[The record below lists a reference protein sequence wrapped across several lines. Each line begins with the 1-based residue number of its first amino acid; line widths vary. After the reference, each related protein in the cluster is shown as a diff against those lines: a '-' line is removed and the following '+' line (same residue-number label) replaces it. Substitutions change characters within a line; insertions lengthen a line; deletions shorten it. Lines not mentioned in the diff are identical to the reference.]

1 MATTEIPKTM
11 KAIRVTS
18 FNNPYEIQTIPVP
31 SPTSLAP
38 HDLLVKIAVASYCH
52 TDSMVSSGIFATSL
66 PCTASHE
73 GSGTVVAVGSA
84 STSSDFNFKVGDRVM
99 CGLPLHP
106 CGSCFDCTSAPETFR
121 QYCSRIEG
129 HVGVHVDGCFA
140 EYVKVDARSTVP
152 IPDAVSLL
160 SAAPL
165 ACAGRTVWRGVV
177 QAGLKEGQWLAILGS
192 GGGLGHLGIQIA
204 KALGLRVI
212 GIDARDEGLELTRTS
227 GADVVLDARKEKEDV
242 VREAKDAA
250 NGGQGVDATLNL
262 SDADSAAALACAV
275 TKMHGTVV
283 QIAQP
288 DEVKIPFQE
297 LVFRDVRVKGSLLC
311 SREES
316 AGLME
321 HVAKN
326 GIKLKTN
333 VFHGLD
339 KIHELV
345 ELVHTGK
352 MSGKAVI
359 VVDEQQMENEKK
371 LGAKF

>member
-1 MATTEIPKTM
+1 
-11 KAIRVTS
+11 
-18 FNNPYEIQTIPVP
+18 
-31 SPTSLAP
+31 
-38 HDLLVKIAVASYCH
+38 
-52 TDSMVSSGIFATSL
+52 
-66 PCTASHE
+66 
-73 GSGTVVAVGSA
+73 
-84 STSSDFNFKVGDRVM
+84 M

-140 EYVKVDARSTVP
+140 EYVKVDSRSTVL
-152 IPDAVSLL
+152 IPEAISFL

-177 QAGLKEGQWLAILGS
+177 QAGLKKGQWLAIVGS
-192 GGGLGHLGIQIA
+192 GGGLGHLGIQMA

-212 GIDARDEGLELTRTS
+212 GIDARDEGLELTRAS
-227 GADVVLDARKEKEDV
+227 GADVVLDARRGKEDV
-242 VREAKDAA
+242 LKEARDAA
-250 NGGQGVDATLNL
+250 NGGEGVDATLNL
-262 SDADSAAALACAV
+262 SDADSAAGLACAV
-275 TKMHGTVV
+275 TRMHGTVV

-316 AGLME
+316 VGLME

-326 GIKLKTN
+326 GITLKTN

-359 VVDEQQMENEKK
+359 VVDERQMEHEKK
-371 LGAKF
+371 LGARF

>member
-1 MATTEIPKTM
+1 MAATEIPKTM
-11 KAIRVTS
+11 EAIRVTS

-84 STSSDFNFKVGDRVM
+84 SASASSDFNFKVGDRVM

-152 IPDAVSLL
+152 IPDTVSFL

-192 GGGLGHLGIQIA
+192 GGGLGHFGIQIA

-227 GADVVLDARKEKEDV
+227 GADVVLDARKKKEDV

-250 NGGQGVDATLNL
+250 NGGEGVDATLNL

-288 DEVKIPFQE
+288 GEVKIPFQE
-297 LVFRDVRVKGSLLC
+297 LVFRD
-311 SREES
+311 
-316 AGLME
+316 
-321 HVAKN
+321 N

-345 ELVHTGK
+345 ELVHTGQ

-359 VVDEQQMENEKK
+359 VVDEQQMKDEKK

>member
-1 MATTEIPKTM
+1 M

-18 FNNPYEIQTIPVP
+18 FNNPYEIQSIPVP

-38 HDLLVKIAVASYCH
+38 HDLLVKVAVASYCH
-52 TDSMVSSGIFATSL
+52 TDSMVSSGIFGTSL

-73 GSGTVVAVGSA
+73 GSGTVVAVGFASA
-84 STSSDFNFKVGDRVM
+84 SSDFNFK
-99 CGLPLHP
+99 
-106 CGSCFDCTSAPETFR
+106 
-121 QYCSRIEG
+121 IEG

-152 IPDAVSLL
+152 IPEAVSFL

-192 GGGLGHLGIQIA
+192 GGGLGHLGIQMA
-204 KALGLRVI
+204 KTLGLRVI

-227 GADVVLDARKEKEDV
+227 GADVVLDARRDKEDV
-242 VREAKDAA
+242 VKEARDAA
-250 NGGQGVDATLNL
+250 NGGEGADATLNL

-316 AGLME
+316 IGLVE

-326 GIKLKTN
+326 GINLKTN

-339 KIHELV
+339 RIHELT

-359 VVDEQQMENEKK
+359 VVDEQQMADEKK

>member
-1 MATTEIPKTM
+1 MATSEIPKTM

-73 GSGTVVAVGSA
+73 GSGTIVAVGSA
-84 STSSDFNFKVGDRVM
+84 SASSDFNFKVGDRVM

-106 CGSCFDCTSAPETFR
+106 CGSCFDCTSAPETLR

-152 IPDAVSLL
+152 IPDAVSFL

-250 NGGQGVDATLNL
+250 NGGEGVDATLNL

-316 AGLME
+316 VGLME